1 MVQQTKKPKRPS
13 KGTTKKS
20 TKKTGKRGTTR
31 TASSYGYGV
40 KSRTNVRLR
49 SRYKHPYSSNYE
61 FKVAK
66 YMEENEIEFDYEPEK
81 INYIYP
87 IKAGLCSNC
96 GSEHVGRRAIYTPDF
111 RINSSGV
118 WVETKGK
125 WDSKGRTKILAVL
138 DTSGSIDRD
147 NFRMLF
153 MYNNWITKAHKL
165 TYMDW
170 CEKHNIIAAVGTSI
184 PEEWL

>member
-1 MVQQTKKPKRPS
+1 
-13 KGTTKKS
+13 
-20 TKKTGKRGTTR
+20 
-31 TASSYGYGV
+31 
-40 KSRTNVRLR
+40 
-49 SRYKHPYSSNYE
+49 
-61 FKVAK
+61 
-66 YMEENEIEFDYEPEK
+66 MEENEIEFDYEPEK

>member
-1 MVQQTKKPKRPS
+1 
-13 KGTTKKS
+13 
-20 TKKTGKRGTTR
+20 
-31 TASSYGYGV
+31 
-40 KSRTNVRLR
+40 
-49 SRYKHPYSSNYE
+49 
-61 FKVAK
+61 
-66 YMEENEIEFDYEPEK
+66 MEENEIEFDYEPEK

-87 IKAGLCSNC
+87 IKAGLCSDC
-96 GSEHVGRRAIYTPDF
+96 GSNHVGRRAIYTPDF
-111 RINSSGV
+111 RLNSSGV

-138 DTSGSIDRD
+138 ATSGAITRD

-165 TYMDW
+165 TYREW
-170 CEKHNIIAAVGTSI
+170 CERNNIIAAVGTTI